1 MHDPRWKRTA
11 AKLAVKSGVGAVRI
25 LTGDKDSFQLVDE
38 HIHVLVPNVGR
49 AKNKGDK
56 SALIEYGPALVEQK
70 MGVSPQ
76 YIVDFKALAG
86 DSSDNI
92 TGVPGIGAKTAA
104 ALIQKY
110 GSVEHIYQ
118 LLDQELLEKE
128 KSGVLSKLSAGR
140 QSAMVSK
147 QLATI
152 DVQVELDF
160 NLDNCRVGGYQK
172 EQMYQFLQR
181 LGFTSL
187 LKLLPAD
194 DFDLDLQQTLF

>member
-1 MHDPRWKRTA
+1 M
-11 AKLAVKSGVGAVRI
+11 
-25 LTGDKDSFQLVDE
+25 
-38 HIHVLVPNVGR
+38 
-49 AKNKGDK
+49 
-56 SALIEYGPALVEQK
+56 
-70 MGVSPQ
+70 
-76 YIVDFKALAG
+76 
-86 DSSDNI
+86 
-92 TGVPGIGAKTAA
+92 
-104 ALIQKY
+104 
-110 GSVEHIYQ
+110 
-118 LLDQELLEKE
+118 
-128 KSGVLSKLSAGR
+128 
-140 QSAMVSK
+140 SK